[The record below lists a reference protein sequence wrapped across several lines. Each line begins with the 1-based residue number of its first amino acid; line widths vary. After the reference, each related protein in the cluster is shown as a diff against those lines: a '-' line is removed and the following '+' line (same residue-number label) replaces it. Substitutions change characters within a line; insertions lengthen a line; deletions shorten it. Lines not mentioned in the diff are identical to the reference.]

1 MPHIEPWVKEQI
13 AELEALMGAKGL
25 SIKGACR
32 VAKIPA
38 STFFRWKSA
47 EFEPKVKTLRKF
59 KQAITAYK
67 K

>member
-13 AELEALMGAKGL
+13 AELEALMEVKGL

-38 STFFRWKSA
+38 STFFRWKLGN
-47 EFEPKVKTLRKF
+47 EPKMSTITKF
-59 KQAITAYK
+59 KKALDRYK
-67 K
+67 G